1 VQEQRVQRRLVA
13 ILAADVAGYTRLTGA
28 DEEGTI
34 ARLRALRR
42 ELIDPAIASG
52 SGRIVKTT
60 GDGILIEFAS
70 VVGAVRCAVEVQRG
84 MASRNSDIPAAMR
97 IKFRIGIHV
106 GDAVVEGDD
115 LLGDSVNIA
124 ARLEGIA
131 DPGGIALSRQ
141 AFEQVEGKLSLAYR
155 RLGPRALKNVEKPI
169 EVYAIDFGGGTDP
182 LPMHQR
188 ISYCRTPDGVRIAY
202 ATVGHG
208 PLLVKTANWMN
219 HLEFD
224 WESPIWRHFL
234 YGLAKNRT
242 LVRYD
247 ARGNGLSDWEV
258 GELSLD
264 AWVSDLETV
273 VAAAGLNQFPLF
285 GMSQGCAVSIAYAIR
300 HPEQVSR
307 LILYGGFA
315 VGPSKRSGSEKAV
328 RSALVILAREGWGKD
343 NPAFR
348 QVFTSMFIPGG
359 TKEQADWFNEL
370 QRRTTSPEC
379 AARYLK
385 VVGEIDVRPLLA
397 QVKVPTL
404 IMHVRNDAVQP
415 FEAGR
420 KLAAAIPGARFVALE
435 GRNHVPL
442 EHEVAATR
450 LFDEVEL
457 FLAE

>member
-1 VQEQRVQRRLVA
+1 M
-13 ILAADVAGYTRLTGA
+13 
-28 DEEGTI
+28 
-34 ARLRALRR
+34 
-42 ELIDPAIASG
+42 
-52 SGRIVKTT
+52 
-60 GDGILIEFAS
+60 
-70 VVGAVRCAVEVQRG
+70 VG
-84 MASRNSDIPAAMR
+84 
-97 IKFRIGIHV
+97 K
-106 GDAVVEGDD
+106 
-115 LLGDSVNIA
+115 
-124 ARLEGIA
+124 
-131 DPGGIALSRQ
+131 RQ
-141 AFEQVEGKLSLAYR
+141 ATLAEHATGEEHDHQHRCQRERHSR
-155 RLGPRALKNVEKPI
+155 R
-169 EVYAIDFGGGTDP
+169 D
-182 LPMHQR
+182 
-188 ISYCRTPDGVRIAY
+188 
-202 ATVGHG
+202 HG

-273 VAAAGLNQFPLF
+273 VAAAGLNRFPLF

-307 LILYGGFA
+307 LIFYGGFA

-328 RSALVILAREGWGKD
+328 RSALVTLAREGWGKD

-379 AARYLK
+379 AARYPK

-397 QVKVPTL
+397 KVKVPTL
-404 IMHVRNDAVQP
+404 VMHVRDDAVQP

-420 KLAAAIPGARFVALE
+420 KLAAAIPGARFVPLE

-442 EHEVAATR
+442 EHEVAAKR